1 MSSLKKLSGLTTGL
15 TVKEAETEGKMTGM
29 HGESLLSTLFE
40 AIDMLPITPQ
50 THVSP
55 WHLIHDTTIKWSV
68 NKPHIKFQ
76 ALCLLS

>member
-55 WHLIHDTTIKWSV
+55 
-68 NKPHIKFQ
+68 
-76 ALCLLS
+76 